1 MEATMS
7 ESVTLQMIEARVGR
21 NNELLRL
28 RPSNGARLLREVAG
42 ARADLL
48 SAAEFLVRDAT
59 SLPEAAHIGWESAV
73 RLIGTGAV
81 EEYDSLGRRVQ
92 TIFDGCAGQMAD
104 AILYASELEHEL
116 ASPVRGLVELKNA
129 AVRFVEWS
137 QQAMQS
143 WPWPPTEAEWRRAC
157 AEMARGE
164 GTELDAAFAEIAGV
178 SKEEWLRRAEERK
191 RQLAG
196 GARGA

>member
-1 MEATMS
+1 
-7 ESVTLQMIEARVGR
+7 
-21 NNELLRL
+21 
-28 RPSNGARLLREVAG
+28 
-42 ARADLL
+42 
-48 SAAEFLVRDAT
+48 
-59 SLPEAAHIGWESAV
+59 
-73 RLIGTGAV
+73 
-81 EEYDSLGRRVQ
+81 
-92 TIFDGCAGQMAD
+92 
-104 AILYASELEHEL
+104 
-116 ASPVRGLVELKNA
+116 
-129 AVRFVEWS
+129 
-137 QQAMQS
+137 MQS